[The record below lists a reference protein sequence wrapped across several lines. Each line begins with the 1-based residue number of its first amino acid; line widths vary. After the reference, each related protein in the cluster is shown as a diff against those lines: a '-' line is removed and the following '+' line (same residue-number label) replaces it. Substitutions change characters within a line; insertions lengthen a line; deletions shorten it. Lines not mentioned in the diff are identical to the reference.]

1 MALDR
6 ETTTE
11 ILVSVVSVGLFI
23 AAVVFVGGT
32 YNSDGLTS
40 QGAFALIGSIVGFIL
55 LMTVVAVFLSR
66 Q

>member
-6 ETTTE
+6 ETVTE
-11 ILVSVVSVGLFI
+11 IAVSVVSVGLFI
-23 AAVVFVGGT
+23 AAVVVVGST
-32 YNSDGLTS
+32 YNSDGLS
-40 QGAFALIGSIVGFIL
+40 GDGAFALIGAIAGFIV

>member
-6 ETTTE
+6 ETVTE
-11 ILVSVVSVGLFI
+11 IVVSVVAVGLFI

-32 YNSDGLTS
+32 YNADGLS
-40 QGAFALIGSIVGFIL
+40 SEGAFALIGSIAGFVL
-55 LMTVVAVFLSR
+55 LMIVVAVFLSR